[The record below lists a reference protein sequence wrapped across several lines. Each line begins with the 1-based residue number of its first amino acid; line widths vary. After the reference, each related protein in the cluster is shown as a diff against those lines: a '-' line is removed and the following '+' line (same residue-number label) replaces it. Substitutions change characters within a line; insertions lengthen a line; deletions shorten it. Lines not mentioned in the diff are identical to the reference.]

1 MGKSGRLAQRLI
13 VRQEAENSL
22 SQRTYFGHKSFV
34 GQQRTLVIDER
45 FAKVIL
51 GLGHA
56 FSAAKSAKLFAP
68 YLNLQKDLALSL
80 VDRVTEFRARRS
92 NLL

>member
-1 MGKSGRLAQRLI
+1 
-13 VRQEAENSL
+13 
-22 SQRTYFGHKSFV
+22 
-34 GQQRTLVIDER
+34 
-45 FAKVIL
+45 
-51 GLGHA
+51 
-56 FSAAKSAKLFAP
+56 LFAP